1 MQRRTDTR
9 VRGGGKGASLLFSS
23 PDDISAFCLDSC
35 HSPLTAL
42 TSELN
47 QPALLVLLQSS
58 PGSRSRSYIIAS
70 L

>member
-1 MQRRTDTR
+1 MHRRTDTQAK
-9 VRGGGKGASLLFSS
+9 GGGGRGSLSVFIL
-23 PDDISAFCLDSC
+23 DDISAFCLDSC

-47 QPALLVLLQSS
+47 QTALLVLLQSS